1 MSYELWM
8 MNCEWWMLNYEWWM
22 LNYELWIMS
31 WMMNVEHWLL
41 AFWFCL
47 LNFDF
52 FSSWL
57 FALVR
62 GSRTILN
69 QRRMGFAP
77 LPDLFLCVK
86 HNFSYLLFCFS
97 KKVTKKEPRKRL
109 QPVFGIAP
117 WYSFCTTVAST
128 VVPWWL
134 ELWMMNVEWWIM
146 NYELWMMNV
155 EHWLLT
161 FWFCLLT
168 FEFWI

>member
-1 MSYELWM
+1 MMSYELWM

-134 ELWMMNVEWWIM
+134 ELWIM
-146 NYELWMMNV
+146 NDEL
-155 EHWLLT
+155 
-161 FWFCLLT
+161 
-168 FEFWI
+168 